1 MHLLSIAYHE
11 DSEGW
16 IYWIWKDNPMV
27 GNMCGLEAHSQGPVY
42 PSYKEALKAGAA
54 ALQRV
59 DHAHEAG
66 I

>member
-1 MHLLSIAYHE
+1 MHLLSVAYHE

-42 PSYKEALKAGAA
+42 PTATK
-54 ALQRV
+54 R
-59 DHAHEAG
+59 H
-66 I
+66 